1 MEDYF
6 GYGTGEA
13 AHPTNVKDMYRKHY
27 FEVLNIVIDCIKD
40 RFNQKDYRVYATL
53 QEFLLKTAKKESFD
67 VELNNVLSFYESD
80 FDGALLK
87 TQLETFSADF
97 PKITD
102 VNFSDV
108 HKYLQGLHVG
118 MRSLLSQVF
127 HLAKL
132 ILVCP
137 ATNATSERS
146 FSALRRV
153 KNYLQSTMGQ
163 VRTNNIMV
171 MHVHKDRTDKL
182 SLVNIGNDF
191 VSGCETRLSTFGV
204 FRETDLKRSQVMM
217 KTKSVQVSSI

>member
-1 MEDYF
+1 
-6 GYGTGEA
+6 
-13 AHPTNVKDMYRKHY
+13 
-27 FEVLNIVIDCIKD
+27 
-40 RFNQKDYRVYATL
+40 
-53 QEFLLKTAKKESFD
+53 
-67 VELNNVLSFYESD
+67 
-80 FDGALLK
+80 
-87 TQLETFSADF
+87 
-97 PKITD
+97 
-102 VNFSDV
+102 
-108 HKYLQGLHVG
+108 